1 MEEEEV
7 PALENLHALMVAAV
21 GTSFAAENVCP
32 SFHPS
37 VAFAAVE
44 ASFETFVVE
53 DAQGV
58 RPSALAFPPF
68 VAAYPVASFVG
79 HTDCSSVAVS
89 AVLGPPFPSAAA

>member
-7 PALENLHALMVAAV
+7 PGLENLLALMDAAV
-21 GTSFAAENVCP
+21 GTSFAAENSCP

-44 ASFETFVVE
+44 ACGFETFVAE

-58 RPSALAFPPF
+58 RPYPSALAFPPF

-79 HTDCSSVAVS
+79 RTDCSSVAVS
-89 AVLGPPFPSAAA
+89 VPPDPSK